1 MANAAIARMRSTPQ
15 AQPLLAPNWFLG
27 LVPRQYWNV
36 KKQFFIYAQEF
47 LPINANATATGNVQV
62 QNDSHFLCVGGT
74 ALVTDTLNTTIIN
87 SPSNANASA
96 KLLSI
101 TDVAA
106 GFPVSQIAVPLESLF
121 GTAMLPALWPIPK
134 LFRKGTTIATQIQN
148 VAGANHNVRLAYW
161 GIRIYPSIPA
171 EVS

>member
-96 KLLSI
+96 KLLTI

-106 GFPVSQIAVPLESLF
+106 GLPVSQVAVPPPNLVRN
-121 GTAMLPALWPIPK
+121 AVLPAPVPVP
-134 LFRKGTTIATQIQN
+134 QP
-148 VAGANHNVRLAYW
+148 VRQ
-161 GIRIYPSIPA
+161 GS
-171 EVS
+171 